1 MPYDL
6 QGKMAPSYIIEVLTT
21 TKSVRSQSGV
31 LPISVATDGN
41 NFSCMCCTGDEVPDS
56 CLVLKYGAAAG

>member
-1 MPYDL
+1 
-6 QGKMAPSYIIEVLTT
+6 MAPSYIIEVLTT

-41 NFSCMCCTGDEVPDS
+41 NFSCMCYAGKIMKFPTLAFVY
-56 CLVLKYGAAAG
+56 KYGATAG